1 MAFIS
6 LSDPKITAPYL
17 SAIDCTLDGGKAIYC
32 SSELTSGRRL
42 YNALRAR
49 GVTSEDELKE
59 RLGKELYKEWRQKNV
74 VNVNN
79 SWASKF
85 ATFVRHSQNDG
96 TLVINPGPLSD
107 PRWGQ
112 DEYLAFWE
120 ELIRTRVTEVRFNQN
135 WQFSN
140 GCTFE
145 FAVALDASIPT
156 LDSHEYELGAD
167 EAVESVE
174 KAAAKLEGEG
184 FSIPKLR
191 ANLDRL
197 RSLTNLLPANHARPL
212 PDRTNGNGNGL
223 SAR

>member
-1 MAFIS
+1 MTFIS
-6 LSDPKITAPYL
+6 LSNPNITAPYL
-17 SAIDCTLDGGKAIYC
+17 SAIDCVLDGGKAIYC

-42 YNALRAR
+42 YVALGAR

-59 RLGKELYKEWRQKNV
+59 RLGKEQYGEWRQKNV
-74 VNVNN
+74 MNINK

-85 ATFVRHSQNDG
+85 ANFVRHSQNDG
-96 TLVINPGPLSD
+96 TLIINPGPLSD
-107 PRWGQ
+107 PKWGQ

-120 ELIRTRVTEVRFNQN
+120 ELIRTRVREVRFNQN

-174 KAAAKLEGEG
+174 KAAAELEREG
-184 FSIPKLR
+184 FDVPKLR
-191 ANLDRL
+191 TNLERL
-197 RSLTNLLPANHARPL
+197 RLLTKLPSAHRASNLPGRK
-212 PDRTNGNGNGL
+212 NGNGL
-223 SAR
+223 SGR